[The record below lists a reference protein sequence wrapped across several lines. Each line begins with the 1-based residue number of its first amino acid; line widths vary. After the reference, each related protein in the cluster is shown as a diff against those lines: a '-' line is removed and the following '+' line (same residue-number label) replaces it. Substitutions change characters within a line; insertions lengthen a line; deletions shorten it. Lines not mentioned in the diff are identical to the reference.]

1 LYILY
6 LEISHLKDPEGT
18 KKNLTNQRREAIKNI
33 IDKVDSM
40 IDKFCYLIFG
50 TLDKWCAW
58 VDDMFTIKPKKK
70 KKNSKRTYQ
79 KEKDHGTD
87 ITFENEI
94 KK

>member
-1 LYILY
+1 
-6 LEISHLKDPEGT
+6 
-18 KKNLTNQRREAIKNI
+18 
-33 IDKVDSM
+33 M

-58 VDDMFTIKPKKK
+58 VDNMFTIKPK